1 MSNDSSSETIGF
13 IGLGLM
19 GHGMAK
25 NVVEAGFSLRVLA
38 NRKREAIDDLVSR
51 GAEEAASVA
60 DLAVTC
66 SSIVL
71 CLPGSDQVEA
81 VVLGPEGLLANA
93 KEGLVVIDTSTS
105 NPVSTRRLFDLAAA
119 KEVVFVDAPL
129 SRTPKEAWAGT
140 LDAMVA
146 GSPEVLERVRPL
158 VATWAAKI
166 VHTGGAGSAH
176 TMKLLNNFVSLG
188 YGALYAEA
196 LAIGEKAG
204 VSTEVFHGVISGG
217 RMDCGFYQTFMKY
230 VVERDR
236 DAHKF
241 TLRNAHKDMRYL
253 VAMANEAGIATN
265 IASPVKNS
273 FATAEAIGRGD
284 DFVPMLSDIVAE
296 LNGLPRRD

>member
-25 NVVEAGFSLRVLA
+25 NILEAGFSLRVLA
-38 NRKREAIDDLVSR
+38 NRKREAIDDLVAR

-60 DLAVTC
+60 DLAATC
-66 SSIVL
+66 STVVL

-81 VVLGPEGLLANA
+81 VVLGSEGLLANA
-93 KEGLVVIDTSTS
+93 KDGLVIIDTSTS

-119 KEVVFVDAPL
+119 KGIVFVDAPL

-146 GSPEVLERVRPL
+146 GSPEVFEQVRPL

-166 VHTGGAGSAH
+166 VHTGDAGSAH

-196 LAIGEKAG
+196 LAISEKAG

-296 LNGLPRRD
+296 LNGLPRRG